1 MSSEISEASADLG
14 QDPQMRCLALAEKII
29 SSLNDPE
36 LVQRYFNL
44 KAKLF
49 AGRPESPPVSPS
61 QSEEIPT
68 DRAYAFYQSLAQEN
82 QKLREEIATLSARKP
97 DFSDA
102 PENESLAAKLRD
114 LQRRIL
120 PTHNLPPKGDAVQ
133 ELDSLRKVVDAKI
146 ESLNFIREKLRAQ
159 NQQLTN
165 DYREIEQ
172 QSNLRIASAREK
184 EETERQAIEAQQN
197 ELSAQY
203 SQAQRDLEEAT
214 EQLQAAAEENA
225 RLRQKHSD
233 TAALLESIEAE
244 YQETERQIE
253 QMESESEALVE
264 TIEQLRTDVSRKTKE
279 LNALQTL
286 QKYRVDVAGDFE
298 IADEIQRLSQRAEEL
313 RAENTQMTFE
323 LKRLERRQQTGSL
336 LTTPEAISLDE
347 DELAAQILRSKWH

>member
-1 MSSEISEASADLG
+1 
-14 QDPQMRCLALAEKII
+14 MRCLGLAEKII

-44 KAKLF
+44 KTRLF
-49 AGRPESPPVSPS
+49 AGRSDAPVVSPP
-61 QSEEIPT
+61 QSEEITT

-82 QKLREEIATLSARKP
+82 QKLREEIATLSARQP

-159 NQQLTN
+159 NQQLTS
-165 DYREIEQ
+165 DYREIER
-172 QSNLRIASAREK
+172 QSNLRIAGAREK
-184 EETERQAIEAQQN
+184 DEAERQALEAQQS
-197 ELSAQY
+197 ELREQY
-203 SQAQRDLEEAT
+203 STAQRDLEEAT
-214 EQLQAAAEENA
+214 EQLQAAVEENA

-244 YQETERQIE
+244 YREAERQIE
-253 QMESESEALVE
+253 QMESESEMLVE
-264 TIEQLRTDVSRKTKE
+264 TIQQLRTDVSKKTKE

-313 RAENTQMTFE
+313 RAENTQMAFE

-336 LTTPEAISLDE
+336 FATPEAISLDE
-347 DELAAQILRSKWH
+347 DELAAQILKSKWH